1 VNFVKAAKPP
11 RGYRRRD
18 LRVSAAFVAS
28 SNGVGVL
35 TSAPFTPAELPVA
48 RHSRHILSIVLAF
61 VAAVAAVNAQN
72 TNAPSNTVQNSAGQN
87 SAVQSGG
94 WLDRPLTAWNKPGA
108 AVVPPAQRPSQAP
121 ALIKRC
127 SLASPT
133 PSAGVSAVAAAG
145 WIPFLHQ
152 DRALA
157 REGIDVIGGLT
168 DASTACAPAGFNLF
182 VFVNGKFAGTLS
194 PVPMTAS
201 RDGVAGAVRL
211 VSADSLTT
219 EFARFAPGDLECCPT
234 TRVRVTYRIDR
245 GEQPTVVATGV
256 QVLR

>member
-1 VNFVKAAKPP
+1 MVIVVV
-11 RGYRRRD
+11 RE
-18 LRVSAAFVAS
+18 LRVSAAFVAAS
-28 SNGVGVL
+28 PGAGVL
-35 TSAPFTPAELPVA
+35 TSAPFPAERPVPQQP
-48 RHSRHILSIVLAF
+48 RHTGLSMLLAIVALVSTAS
-61 VAAVAAVNAQN
+61 AQN
-72 TNAPSNTVQNSAGQN
+72 SHAQSGTVQSSTVQGSALQ
-87 SAVQSGG
+87 SSPVQSGGG

-108 AVVPPAQRPSQAP
+108 AVSPPAQKPSPPP

-127 SLASPT
+127 SLTSPT
-133 PSAGVSAVAAAG
+133 PSAGVSAVAAVG

-168 DASTACAPAGFNLF
+168 DAGAACEPAGFNLF

-245 GEQPTVVATGV
+245 SEQPTVVATGV